1 MYVYIYVLCIYIIC
15 IKKPYNVVNPMKQP
29 APEAPW
35 SKQCTS
41 LDAAGSADRTVI
53 LWSLES
59 FTSVPWA
66 AKWRCQGIFLGEW
79 MANGWRMDGEWWRM
93 IWINYV
99 LSLNGLTAASLEK
112 WLIIGH
118 CPDAARCFQLSAWIW
133 KKQPT
138 PDRWWNM
145 MNYWL
150 VFVDDVLPLIK
161 SLLANVVVLTRSS
174 SWIYRDNTTDSHS
187 GELVLQIPG
196 NIRYM
201 TWILL

>member
-1 MYVYIYVLCIYIIC
+1 MWSTRWNNLLQ
-15 IKKPYNVVNPMKQP
+15 KPPGQNNVRHWMLQ
-29 APEAPW
+29 ARRTGPW
-35 SKQCTS
+35 SCGVWKASRAYLELRSGAAREFS
-41 LDAAGSADRTVI
+41 LVNGWWMD
-53 LWSLES
+53 
-59 FTSVPWA
+59 
-66 AKWRCQGIFLGEW
+66 GEW
-79 MANGWRMDGEWWRM
+79 MANGWWVMANDLDKLCFVFERPHCGVSGKMV
-93 IWINYV
+93 NYRS
-99 LSLNGLTAASLEK
+99 LSRRGAL
-112 WLIIGH
+112 
-118 CPDAARCFQLSAWIW
+118 FSAFSVNL

>member
-1 MYVYIYVLCIYIIC
+1 MYVTGCCRLGGPDRDLVESGKLHERTLSCEVAL
-15 IKKPYNVVNPMKQP
+15 PGNF
-29 APEAPW
+29 PW
-35 SKQCTS
+35 WM
-41 LDAAGSADRTVI
+41 D
-53 LWSLES
+53 
-59 FTSVPWA
+59 
-66 AKWRCQGIFLGEW
+66 GEW